1 MINLRDIIQNEYL
14 VNSDKVKEFNEIPEG
29 SEALIFKEL
38 LSSTDRDIIII
49 SRDLKRYQQLKDS
62 IEFFLEKN
70 ILFFPQWDC
79 IPYDRISPNK
89 SITSKRLETLSSL
102 AEGGRPNKI
111 ILATIQSSFQRTL
124 AVDEIKD
131 KSLNLKPGQV
141 LNVDDLLLFF
151 VNNGY
156 SKVGTVREYGEFS
169 LRGGIIDFYSPL
181 NLPTRVDLFGSTIE
195 SIKSFDLISQRSIE
209 LIDSVKIFPSSEVS
223 LNSSSIELFR
233 KNFNNTFGSQ
243 RKKIKVYESISEGI
257 TYPGME
263 HWLPFFYKE
272 TGTIFDYLD
281 SPIVILDSLY
291 NESLDNFIETIND
304 HYESR
309 KEYDDNDLSKDE
321 NKYFSLKPEQLYQNR
336 DLFLENLSN
345 SNNIEISTFK
355 KPTGINFNGKKSKN
369 YFGKDV
375 KSKDLELYDQLKN
388 DIKKFL
394 NEGKVVIIS
403 CSSEGSSD
411 RISKIL
417 RNKNVKSK

>member
-38 LSSTDRDIIII
+38 LSSSDRDIIII

-102 AEGGRPNKI
+102 AERGRPNKI

-243 RKKIKVYESISEGI
+243 RKKLKFMKVFQTHYLSWNG
-257 TYPGME
+257 T
-263 HWLPFFYKE
+263 LA
-272 TGTIFDYLD
+272 TIFL
-281 SPIVILDSLY
+281 
-291 NESLDNFIETIND
+291 
-304 HYESR
+304 
-309 KEYDDNDLSKDE
+309 
-321 NKYFSLKPEQLYQNR
+321 
-336 DLFLENLSN
+336 
-345 SNNIEISTFK
+345 
-355 KPTGINFNGKKSKN
+355 
-369 YFGKDV
+369 
-375 KSKDLELYDQLKN
+375 
-388 DIKKFL
+388 
-394 NEGKVVIIS
+394 
-403 CSSEGSSD
+403 
-411 RISKIL
+411 
-417 RNKNVKSK
+417 